1 MILAELTSSAS
12 DPITFAL
19 IGIVVSIS
27 TALVFYF
34 KQTSTATE
42 KRAAEKDAQVTLLQ
56 EKRLE
61 DERRHAEQ
69 AFAAIDTIKQAVTL
83 LNESRYSMSRKN
95 SDA

>member
-1 MILAELTSSAS
+1 MNLLELSSSSPS
-12 DPITFAL
+12 DPITLAL

-34 KQTSTATE
+34 KQTSMATE
-42 KRAAEKDAQVTLLQ
+42 KRAAEKDAQVTSLQ

-69 AFAAIDTIKQAVTL
+69 AFTAIATIKEAVTL
-83 LNESRYSMSRKN
+83 LNESRYSMSRRE
-95 SDA
+95 